1 MPPFSGTFPGMHG
14 RLQFMEVKEMNGL
27 VKEGS
32 IGSIL
37 FKSQIITEH
46 ELRAALEAQKVS
58 GCRVGEALVKLGV
71 VTQEDIDWALANQ
84 LNIPYVRLKKE
95 NVDPVAV
102 ALVPGQLA
110 RRYNLFPLFLSG
122 NELSVA
128 MADPL
133 NREAIDALVKQTG
146 CQITISVGLIREIR
160 EMHELIY
167 GPDQTLPELGFTS
180 PLFPSHMLESM
191 NRDLTGG
198 TLLNHLLLR
207 MVKQKFASLALQPVG
222 ETVCVLARGQG
233 KSAEIGRMPLGHY
246 GALTDRIRK
255 LARVVPAAGLS
266 ASGLLTFLWQG
277 KRIPF
282 QTLVVGG
289 AGGDYVTLKR
299 QISPPPLAV
308 LDDLGLP
315 SSKGGDLRA
324 LAAEREGMILFSGR
338 DPEERSRLMDLF
350 LDSCD
355 TSGKT
360 VLLLGERLGRARRFP
375 RLPVCRDGLD
385 HTASMIPAA
394 LEHDPDVLV
403 VEDATE
409 VASFIAADK
418 AVLRGKLVVAGL
430 SHGSKAAVLKQL
442 LYLKQKNFL
451 IPTQVKGVVSWKTVL
466 ILCPACK
473 ERYTPAPE
481 ELAALRLPSSQ
492 REYFRPGGC
501 PACDHSGYSGRR
513 YLLDVIR
520 FDKVMLEAFEMIG
533 RSSEIISFMKD
544 NGYRG
549 ITEEGTELLERGEIS
564 PGEYVASI
572 IL

>member
-1 MPPFSGTFPGMHG
+1 MHG

-122 NELSVA
+122 NDLSVA

-146 CQITISVGLIREIR
+146 CQVTISVGLIREIR
-160 EMHELIY
+160 EMHDLVY
-167 GPDQTLPELGFTS
+167 GPAQTLPEIGFTS
-180 PLFPSHMLESM
+180 TLFPAKVLETM
-191 NRDLTGG
+191 NRDLSGA

-207 MVKQKFASLALQPVG
+207 MVKQKSASLALQPLG
-222 ETVCVLARGQG
+222 EVVAVLTRGHG
-233 KSAEIGRMPLGHY
+233 KSAEIGRLPVTYY
-246 GALTDRIRK
+246 GALTERIRK

-266 ASGLLTFLWQG
+266 ASGVLTFLWQG

-282 QTLVVGG
+282 QTLVIGG

-299 QISPPPLAV
+299 QISPPPLAE
-308 LDDLGLP
+308 LGDLGLP
-315 SSKGGDLRA
+315 AAKAADLRA
-324 LAAEREGMILFSGR
+324 LTSEREGLILLAGR

-350 LDSCD
+350 LEACDS
-355 TSGKT
+355 SGKT
-360 VLLLGERLGRARRFP
+360 VLLLGERLGRGRRFP

-385 HTASMIPAA
+385 ATASVIPAA
-394 LEHDPDVLV
+394 LEHDPDILV

-409 VASFIAADK
+409 VACFIAANK

-430 SHGSKAAVLKQL
+430 SHGNKGAVLKQL

-451 IPTQVKGVVSWKTVL
+451 IPSQVKGVVSWKSVQ
-466 ILCPACK
+466 ILCPSCK

-481 ELAALRLPSSQ
+481 ELAALRLPTSQ
-492 REYFRPGGC
+492 REYFRPQGC
-501 PACDHSGYSGRR
+501 AVCDHSGYSGRR

-533 RSSEIISFMKD
+533 KSSEIITFMKD

-549 ITEEGTELLERGEIS
+549 ITEEGAELLERGEIS

>member
-1 MPPFSGTFPGMHG
+1 
-14 RLQFMEVKEMNGL
+14 MNGL

-37 FKSQIITEH
+37 FKSQIITEQ

-58 GCRVGEALVKLGV
+58 GCRVGEALVRLGV
-71 VTQEDIDWALANQ
+71 VTQEDIDWALSNQ

-122 NELSVA
+122 TELSVA

-133 NREAIDALVKQTG
+133 NREAIEALVKQTG
-146 CQITISVGLIREIR
+146 CQISISVGLIREIR
-160 EMHELIY
+160 EMHDLIY
-167 GPDQTLPELGFTS
+167 GPDQTLPEIGFS
-180 PLFPSHMLESM
+180 SAQFPAKVLEAM
-191 NRDLTGG
+191 NRDLSGA

-207 MVKQKFASLALQPVG
+207 MLKQKFASLALQPLG
-222 ETVCVLARGQG
+222 EAVCVLARGHG
-233 KSAEIGRMPLGHY
+233 KSAEIGRLPLTYY
-246 GALTDRIRK
+246 GALTERIRK
-255 LARVVPAAGLS
+255 LARVVPAVGLS
-266 ASGLLTFLWQG
+266 ASGVLTFLWQG

-282 QTLVVGG
+282 QALVANGV
-289 AGGDYVTLKR
+289 GGDYVTLKR

-308 LDDLGLP
+308 LNDLELP
-315 SSKGGDLRA
+315 PSKAADLRA
-324 LAAEREGMILFSGR
+324 LAGEREGLILFSGR

-350 LDSCD
+350 LDACD
-355 TSGKT
+355 TSAKT

-375 RLPVCRDGLD
+375 RLPVCRDGID
-385 HTASMIPAA
+385 ATASIVPAA
-394 LEHDPDVLV
+394 LEHDPDLLV

-409 VASFIAADK
+409 VATFIAANK

-430 SHGSKAAVLKQL
+430 SHGDKAAVLKQL

-451 IPTQVKGVVSWKTVL
+451 IPTQVKGVVSWKTVP

-481 ELAALRLPSSQ
+481 ELAALRLPLSQ
-492 REYFRPGGC
+492 REYFRPHGC
-501 PACDHSGYSGRR
+501 PSCDHSGYSGRR

-533 RSSEIISFMKD
+533 KSSEIISFMKD

>member
-1 MPPFSGTFPGMHG
+1 
-14 RLQFMEVKEMNGL
+14 MNGL

-58 GCRVGEALVKLGV
+58 GCRVGEALVRLGV
-71 VTQEDIDWALANQ
+71 VTQEDIDWALSNQ

-95 NVDPVAV
+95 NVDPAAV

-122 NELSVA
+122 SELSVA

-133 NREAIDALVKQTG
+133 NQEAIDALGKATG
-146 CQITISVGLIREIR
+146 CQVSISVGLIREIR
-160 EMHELIY
+160 EMHDLIY
-167 GPDQTLPELGFTS
+167 GPDQSTPELGFS
-180 PLFPSHMLESM
+180 SADFPAKVLEAI
-191 NRDLTGG
+191 NADLSGA

-207 MVKQKFASLALQPVG
+207 MVKQKFASLALQPLGDV
-222 ETVCVLARGQG
+222 VCVLARADGRT
-233 KSAEIGRMPLGHY
+233 AEIGRLPVTYY
-246 GALTDRIRK
+246 GALTERIRK
-255 LARVVPAAGLS
+255 LARAVPAGGLS
-266 ASGLLTFLWQG
+266 ASGVLTFLWQG

-282 QTLVVGG
+282 RTLMIGG
-289 AGGDYVTLKR
+289 CGGDYVTLKR
-299 QISPPPLAV
+299 QISPPRLSELA
-308 LDDLGLP
+308 DLGLP
-315 SSKGGDLRA
+315 ASKGAELRA
-324 LAAEREGMILFSGR
+324 LTGEREGLILFSGR

-350 LDSCD
+350 LDACD
-355 TSGKT
+355 SSGKN
-360 VLLLGERLGRARRFP
+360 VLLLGERLGRGSKRFP
-375 RLPVCRDGLD
+375 RLPVCRDGVD
-385 HTASMIPAA
+385 DTASIVSAA
-394 LEHDPDVLV
+394 LEHDPDTLV
-403 VEDATE
+403 VEDVTE
-409 VASFIAADK
+409 VASFIAASK

-430 SHGSKAAVLKQL
+430 SHGNKAGVLKQL
-442 LYLKQKNFL
+442 LYLRQKNFL
-451 IPTQVKGVVSWKTVL
+451 IPTHVKGVVSCKCVL

-473 ERYTPAPE
+473 ERYTPPPE
-481 ELAALRLPSSQ
+481 ELAALRLPISQ
-492 REYFRPGGC
+492 REYFRPNGC
-501 PACDHSGYSGRR
+501 PACDHSGYSGTR

-520 FDKVMLEAFEMIG
+520 FDKVILEAFEMICK
-533 RSSEIISFMKD
+533 STEIISFMKD

>member
-1 MPPFSGTFPGMHG
+1 
-14 RLQFMEVKEMNGL
+14 MNGL

-37 FKSQIITEH
+37 FKSQIITEQ

-58 GCRVGEALVKLGV
+58 GCRVGEALVRLGV

-95 NVDPVAV
+95 NVDPAAV
-102 ALVPGQLA
+102 ALVPAHLA
-110 RRYNLFPLFLSG
+110 RHYNLFPLFLSG
-122 NELSVA
+122 SELSVA

-146 CQITISVGLIREIR
+146 CQISISVGLIREIR
-160 EMHELIY
+160 EMHDLIY

-180 PLFPSHMLESM
+180 TLFPAKMLETI
-191 NRDLTGG
+191 NRDISGA

-207 MVKQKFASLALQPVG
+207 MVKQKFASLALQPLG
-222 ETVCVLARGQG
+222 DAVCVLARGQG
-233 KSAEIGRMPLGHY
+233 KSAEIGRLPATY
-246 GALTDRIRK
+246 YAALTERIRK
-255 LARVVPAAGLS
+255 LARVVPAVGLS
-266 ASGLLTFLWQG
+266 AAGVLTFLWQG

-299 QISPPPLAV
+299 QISPPQLAE
-308 LDDLGLP
+308 LADLGLP
-315 SSKGGDLRA
+315 PSKGADLLA
-324 LAAEREGMILFSGR
+324 LASEREGLILFSGR

-350 LDSCD
+350 LDACD

-360 VLLLGERLGRARRFP
+360 VLLLGERLGRGARRFP
-375 RLPVCRDGLD
+375 RLPVCRDGFD
-385 HTASMIPAA
+385 ATASIVSAA
-394 LEHDPDVLV
+394 LEHDPDILM

-409 VASFIAADK
+409 VASFIAANK

-430 SHGSKAAVLKQL
+430 SHGNKAAVLRQL

-451 IPTQVKGVVSWKTVL
+451 IPTQVKGVVSWKSVL

-481 ELAALRLPSSQ
+481 ELAALRLPMSQ
-492 REYFRPGGC
+492 REHFRPHGC

-533 RSSEIISFMKD
+533 KSSEIISFMKD